1 VYLPQSE
8 PEAILKA
15 VRGLKRRKDDV
26 ILILLGDEKRPDLNK
41 LVFAL
46 NREPIRFAGGVFPGI
61 IRGEKKHSSG
71 AIVTS
76 LPALAPPLVVRGLDQ
91 ERISLPDLGAV
102 AQGNGAHRPT
112 AIVLA
117 DGLAPNISTL
127 LAELFGRLGNAV
139 HYIGGGAGLQSLK
152 PAPCLFTNDGV
163 YQNAAVLLF
172 ADLESTL
179 GVRHGW
185 ERLTGPIVATK
196 THKNVIAE
204 LNWRNAFDVYREIVE
219 RDHGEKL
226 APRSFYK
233 IASGYPFGLVKE
245 ASEDVVRDPFQTTD
259 KGELIC
265 VGEIPENTA
274 LNILKGRSESLIA
287 AAGQAA
293 AECRPDPGRK
303 VRSCL
308 IFDCVSRG
316 FFLEDGFA
324 HELETIHRGIQAFA
338 PTLVPEG
345 ALSIGE
351 IASVGEGYVD
361 FLNKTVVVGVL
372 YDA

>member
-1 VYLPQSE
+1 VYLPQAE
-8 PEAILKA
+8 PEIILKA

-26 ILILLGDEKRPDLNK
+26 VLIFLGDEKSPDLGK

-61 IRGEKKHSSG
+61 IHGAKKHTSG
-71 AIVTS
+71 AIVLA
-76 LPALAPPLVVRGLDQ
+76 LPAVAAPLVVRGLDQ
-91 ERISLPDLGAV
+91 EAISLPDLSGV
-102 AQGNGAHRPT
+102 TKGNHVTRPT

-127 LAELFGRLGNAV
+127 LADLFGRLGNMV
-139 HYIGGGAGLQSLK
+139 HYIGGGAGLQTLK

-163 YQNAAVLLF
+163 YQNAAILVF
-172 ADLESTL
+172 ADLESAL

-204 LNWRNAFDVYREIVE
+204 LNWRNAFEVYREIVE
-219 RDHGEKL
+219 RDYGEKL
-226 APRSFYK
+226 NARGFYK

-245 ASEDVVRDPFQTTD
+245 GAEDVVRDPFMVSDQ
-259 KGELIC
+259 GELVC
-265 VGEIPENTA
+265 VGEVPENTA
-274 LNILKGRSESLIA
+274 LNILKGRGESLIA
-287 AAGQAA
+287 AAGKAA
-293 AECRPDPGRK
+293 AECQPAKGRK
-303 VRSCL
+303 ARACL

-324 HELETIHRGIQAFA
+324 RELETVQHGIQAFA
-338 PTLVPEG
+338 PSLVPEG
-345 ALSIGE
+345 ALSVGE
-351 IASVGEGYVD
+351 ISSPGEGYVD

-372 YDA
+372 YDV